1 MSVNAFGDHG
11 PQHEKLGTVL
21 SAIASGVEDIAQ
33 LLRSGQTSGEV
44 GTVNSFGDKQLEVDI
59 AADDI
64 IFNRLKQSCAVATAS
79 SEERPKEI
87 TVGGQGYAVAFDP
100 LDGSSIVG
108 ANFSVGAI
116 FGVWKG
122 DKLLGRTGEEQA
134 AAAYAVF
141 GSRTSLIVALP
152 DPGATTGKTVQEYT
166 LIHQPEGS
174 VWKLTRDNIK
184 ITEKKVFAPA
194 NLRAAAENTTYRNLI
209 SQFILE
215 NFTLRYTGGFVPDVH
230 HILIK
235 GGGIFLNPVSPSAP
249 AKLRL
254 LYECAPLAFV
264 VEAAGGASSNGTESI
279 LQLSITSLDLRTPI
293 SIGSKE
299 QVQKSLGCLA

>member
-1 MSVNAFGDHG
+1 M
-11 PQHEKLGTVL
+11 L

-33 LLRSGQTSGEV
+33 LLGSGQTSGEV
-44 GTVNSFGDKQLEVDI
+44 GTVNSFGDKQLEVGPSVRTVIVPLHAPSYAEQSRGRHIAQTLDPGVTLQVDI

-152 DPGATTGKTVQEYT
+152 DPGAKT
-166 LIHQPEGS
+166 S
-174 VWKLTRDNIK
+174 
-184 ITEKKVFAPA
+184 F
-194 NLRAAAENTTYRNLI
+194 
-209 SQFILE
+209 
-215 NFTLRYTGGFVPDVH
+215 
-230 HILIK
+230 
-235 GGGIFLNPVSPSAP
+235 
-249 AKLRL
+249 
-254 LYECAPLAFV
+254 PLAQEV
-264 VEAAGGASSNGTESI
+264 PRASLLSVALPSKPLEGATI
-279 LQLSITSLDLRTPI
+279 LLLLCSLQGQQLERQFRNTH
-293 SIGSKE
+293 
-299 QVQKSLGCLA
+299 